1 VCAAL
6 GAAECPARR
15 AIGDDARVAKTE
27 ASPTALKRE
36 SAGRYVTGDGRF
48 TVEQASGGWMV
59 TDAEHANE
67 LGLPLVR
74 GPFATLAD
82 ARATVEAVR
91 SEPAPTSELAARIS
105 SLPSTPRPAPRAA
118 KAGARTSKRGASGG
132 RGPAEEPPEP
142 APARIRAW
150 RPADGDGLRS
160 LWASV
165 GMGSLGDDDA
175 SLAVMARR
183 NAGLLQVA
191 VEGDRIVGSAL
202 GAWDGRRGWIYHVAT
217 APDRQRSGIAR
228 RLVEAVEAGLRAVG
242 CPKVNVIVLD
252 TAEGAAAFWKAA
264 GYTRLAASQYGRVL
278 AGQEAA
284 GGGRR

>member
-1 VCAAL
+1 
-6 GAAECPARR
+6 
-15 AIGDDARVAKTE
+15 VAKTE

-48 TVEQASGGWMV
+48 AVEQASGGWMV
-59 TDAEHANE
+59 IDAEHANE

-82 ARATVEAVR
+82 ARATVETAR

-105 SLPSTPRPAPRAA
+105 SLPATPRPARPATKAAARA
-118 KAGARTSKRGASGG
+118 SKRTASGAPEP
-132 RGPAEEPPEP
+132 PAQVQAQPPEP
-142 APARIRAW
+142 PRARIREW

-165 GMGSLGDDDA
+165 GMGSLGDDDR

-183 NAGLLQVA
+183 NRGLLQVA
-191 VEGDRIVGSAL
+191 VEGERIVGSAL

-252 TAEGAAAFWKAA
+252 TAGEAAAFWMAA

-278 AGQEAA
+278 AAEDTAR
-284 GGGRR
+284 GGSR